1 MCPTTM
7 EMRDVREA
15 ESFLNTMCPTTAGM
29 GDVWERLCM
38 FTPSLNYPISGLA
51 FIVIQIQLFMII
63 SGSRPVV
70 NPSLYSL
77 SY

>member
-29 GDVWERLCM
+29 GDVWEAESFFGRLGAWSVS
-38 FTPSLNYPISGLA
+38 FKPS
-51 FIVIQIQLFMII
+51 
-63 SGSRPVV
+63 R
-70 NPSLYSL
+70 
-77 SY
+77 